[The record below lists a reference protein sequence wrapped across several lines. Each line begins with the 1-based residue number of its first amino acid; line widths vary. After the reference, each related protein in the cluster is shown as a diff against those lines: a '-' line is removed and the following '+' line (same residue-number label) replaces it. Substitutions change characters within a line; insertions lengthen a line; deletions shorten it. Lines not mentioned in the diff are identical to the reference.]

1 MCSRLLFAGFFLPLA
16 LTAAICVGCGRG
28 GDAQPKPK
36 PPASKTSGEQQGAQP
51 GKTDHSKQPPPKP
64 SMPQVVLTEAEQ
76 QTCLVKVG
84 DLFPRAKLPDLH
96 GKMHSLGE
104 LFGPRLSVVCFWTGG
119 NTEQQQS
126 RAVDVLEFLQSEV
139 SKPFSQQ
146 ARVIGVNVGD
156 DAQTIAEL
164 TNKAGV
170 QFVTLVDAQ
179 GALLKQVATD
189 ERLPRVYLL
198 DAQGKVLWFDM
209 ELRRI
214 SRQDLLAAIAA
225 SLGQAQ

>member
-1 MCSRLLFAGFFLPLA
+1 MCSRLSFAGSFLPLA
-16 LTAAICVGCGRG
+16 LTAAICIGCGRG
-28 GDAQPKPK
+28 GDAQTKPK
-36 PPASKTSGEQQGAQP
+36 PPASKPNDQQHLGQA
-51 GKTDHSKQPPPKP
+51 GKTDHSRQTPPKP

-84 DLFPRAKLPDLH
+84 DLFPRAQLPDLH
-96 GKMHSLGE
+96 GKMHSLEE
-104 LFGPRLSVVCFWTGG
+104 LFASRLSVVCFWAGG

-146 ARVIGVNVGD
+146 VRVIGVNVGD

-164 TNKAGV
+164 TTRAGA

-179 GALLKQVATD
+179 ASLLKQVAT

-198 DAQGKVLWFDM
+198 DAQGKILWFDM

-214 SRQDLLAAIAA
+214 SRQDLLTAIRA

>member
-1 MCSRLLFAGFFLPLA
+1 MCNRLLFAGVILPFV
-16 LTAAICVGCGRG
+16 LTAAICTGCGRVT
-28 GDAQPKPK
+28 DDQPKPTPPSGK
-36 PPASKTSGEQQGAQP
+36 PSSDQQASQP
-51 GKTDHSKQPPPKP
+51 GKTEHSKQPPPKP

-84 DLFPRAKLPDLH
+84 DLFPRAQLPDLH
-96 GKMHSLGE
+96 GKMYSLQE

-139 SKPFSQQ
+139 SKPFAQQ
-146 ARVIGVNVGD
+146 VRVIGVNVGD
-156 DAQTIAEL
+156 DAQTISEL
-164 TNKAGV
+164 AARAGV
-170 QFVTLVDAQ
+170 QFVTLLDAQ
-179 GALLKQVATD
+179 GSLLKQVATD

-214 SRQDLLAAIAA
+214 SRQDLLTAIGV
-225 SLGQAQ
+225 SLGQTQ